1 MSRWADEFETEIL
14 SPNPHAKTA
23 KTAKRPILEGFGSFG
38 SFGMGKSDGNSEL
51 DRVRV
56 PSAPS
61 ASEPDNRPEWDSET
75 RQLIDWFLTTAPA
88 AEPFELCRGVT
99 IRDPAQWWQSIR
111 GDIACGPNGP
121 RARYGAVQGDLRRLH
136 ALTEGQ
142 ANKQ

>member
-23 KTAKRPILEGFGSFG
+23 KTAKRSILEGFGSFG

-61 ASEPDNRPEWDSET
+61 ASEPDNRPEWNSET
-75 RQLIDWFLTTAPA
+75 RQLIDWFTAATSP

-111 GDIACGPNGP
+111 CYIECGPDGP

-136 ALTEGQ
+136 ALTMAKSPGF
-142 ANKQ
+142 